1 MPKPPMQKTPMQN
14 TKYKR
19 VLLKVS
25 GEGLCRAGGFGI
37 DGTALDR
44 IAGQIREV
52 TATGVQ
58 LAIVPGGGNFL
69 RGTTLA
75 KDTAIQPATA
85 HYMGM
90 LSTVLNALA
99 LQDTLERLDIKTRV
113 LSAIAIDRVC
123 EKFIRRRCIRH
134 LEKGRVVILAS
145 GTGDPFVTTDT
156 AAALRA
162 AELNADVILKATKV
176 DGIYSDDPEKV
187 PDATRYT
194 RLTYD
199 QVIDQRLEVMD
210 FGAINMCREN
220 GVAIVV
226 FTLREDGNM
235 KRVVL
240 GEDVGT
246 TITDA

>member
-1 MPKPPMQKTPMQN
+1 
-14 TKYKR
+14 
-19 VLLKVS
+19 
-25 GEGLCRAGGFGI
+25 
-37 DGTALDR
+37 
-44 IAGQIREV
+44 
-52 TATGVQ
+52 
-58 LAIVPGGGNFL
+58 
-69 RGTTLA
+69 
-75 KDTAIQPATA
+75 
-85 HYMGM
+85 
-90 LSTVLNALA
+90 
-99 LQDTLERLDIKTRV
+99 
-113 LSAIAIDRVC
+113 
-123 EKFIRRRCIRH
+123 
-134 LEKGRVVILAS
+134 VVILAS